1 MRGNRSTKINSEE
14 FRAFGSPNFPPLA
27 EAGINIRYNREF
39 IRKPNDW
46 YQSLTINTSLDTRV
60 SILKIHPGITPRVVR
75 NILCGE
81 DTRAVILETYGSGN
95 APMKKWFLDILDEA
109 AGMDKIIVNVTQCL
123 AGTVNMDIYANGKM
137 LEKAG
142 VIDGYDST
150 TESALAKLFYLM
162 GKSGDNGWVREM
174 MVKNL
179 KGEISK

>member
-1 MRGNRSTKINSEE
+1 
-14 FRAFGSPNFPPLA
+14 
-27 EAGINIRYNREF
+27 
-39 IRKPNDW
+39 
-46 YQSLTINTSLDTRV
+46 
-60 SILKIHPGITPRVVR
+60 
-75 NILCGE
+75 
-81 DTRAVILETYGSGN
+81 
-95 APMKKWFLDILDEA
+95 
-109 AGMDKIIVNVTQCL
+109 
-123 AGTVNMDIYANGKM
+123 MDIYANGKM